1 MKKPFLAFIV
11 FLTLGLF
18 QVSESIAVE
27 VNTPK
32 ATILTDSILKVK
44 INSSESVQNLQSH
57 IETLETKIEM
67 QNEKIEHLSSQ
78 EIPWWLL
85 GLTLINTI
93 GIICFALLKYKKKSS
108 TKQNHNPKQDGNTMT
123 DNSMLKNN
131 QGEAKIGHNNVT
143 TAKVHSTATYRK
155 EDNPRNVVATTYGKN
170 DYPISQQQAATKN
183 KERRKLK
190 LHRFANFMI
199 DNGRISTLE
208 RTISDDSSDKLF
220 CIDYEEGAN
229 VATYAINP
237 ECKALILSDIQTF
250 QNYVAKF
257 NITGNPTDIVVKQEG
272 HLNKV
277 GKQWVVTEK
286 LVVEFK

>member
-1 MKKPFLAFIV
+1 MKKPFLASIV
-11 FLTLGLF
+11 FLTLGLS
-18 QVSESIAVE
+18 QVSESVAVE
-27 VNTPK
+27 TNTPK

-44 INSSESVQNLQSH
+44 IDSSESVQNLQSH
-57 IETLETKIEM
+57 VETIETSIEL

-78 EIPWWLL
+78 EIP
-85 GLTLINTI
+85 
-93 GIICFALLKYKKKSS
+93 
-108 TKQNHNPKQDGNTMT
+108 KQAPTPQQDGNTMT
-123 DNSMLKNN
+123 ENSVLTNI
-131 QGEAKIGHNNVT
+131 QGEAKISHNHVT

-155 EDNPRNVVATTYGKN
+155 EDKSRNVAVTTYGK
-170 DYPISQQQAATKN
+170 DVQPLSQQQAATKN
-183 KERRKLK
+183 KERRKVK

-220 CIDYEEGAN
+220 TIDYEEGAN

>member
-1 MKKPFLAFIV
+1 MKKPFLASIV
-11 FLTLGLF
+11 FLTLGLS
-18 QVSESIAVE
+18 QVSESVAVE
-27 VNTPK
+27 TNTPK

-44 INSSESVQNLQSH
+44 IDSSESVQNLQSH
-57 IETLETKIEM
+57 VETIETSIEL

-85 GLTLINTI
+85 GLTFINTI
-93 GIICFALLKYKKKSS
+93 GIICFALPKYKKKSN
-108 TKQNHNPKQDGNTMT
+108 TKQDPTPQQDGNTMT
-123 DNSMLKNN
+123 ENSVLTNI
-131 QGEAKIGHNNVT
+131 QGEAKISHNHVT

-155 EDNPRNVVATTYGKN
+155 EDKSRNVAVTTYGK
-170 DYPISQQQAATKN
+170 DVQPLSQQQAATKN
-183 KERRKLK
+183 KERRKVK

-220 CIDYEEGAN
+220 TIDYEEGAN

-250 QNYVAKF
+250 KNYVAKF

>member
-1 MKKPFLAFIV
+1 MKKSFLAFIV

-18 QVSESIAVE
+18 QVSESVAVGA
-27 VNTPK
+27 NTPK
-32 ATILTDSILKVK
+32 TSTLTDSILNVK
-44 INSSESVQNLQSH
+44 IDSSESVLNLQSR
-57 IETLETKIEM
+57 IETLETKIEQ

-85 GLTLINTI
+85 GLIFINTI
-93 GIICFALLKYKKKSS
+93 GIIYFALPKNKKKDN
-108 TKQNHNPKQDGNTMT
+108 TKQDHTLQQDGNTMT
-123 DNSMLKNN
+123 EKSVLTNI
-131 QGEAKIGHNNVT
+131 QGEAKINHNHVT
-143 TAKVHSTATYRK
+143 TAKVHSTATYHK
-155 EDNPRNVVATTYGKN
+155 EDNSRNVAVTTYGKEEQ
-170 DYPISQQQAATKN
+170 PISQQQAATKN
-183 KERRKLK
+183 KERRKVK

-220 CIDYEEGAN
+220 TIDYEEGAN

-237 ECKALILSDIQTF
+237 ESKAAILSDIQTF

-257 NITGNPTDIVVKQEG
+257 NITGNPTDIVVKKEG